1 MLVEF
6 GNAAPIDS
14 RGARIDLGSPTVTYV
29 HIPDTYTFESGIDVR
44 DFLVHL
50 ADHPSVTHLP
60 GHEDALAIADLSG
73 GLWATHSAIDP
84 TWVWSDNPVF
94 ESFLAEF
101 YKLATPGKP
110 SDVEDTHFTRF
121 GPPGVGP
128 WANPVEANI
137 TLAGRDIWARAL
149 GGGSVG
155 AAGTATA
162 TSSTSLTNSGATWT
176 TNQWQGM
183 RVVSGGVWGNISSNT
198 GTVLTVDRWYTP
210 SNPGGSAGSTPGST
224 SAYVVIDGSAP
235 GWFMGISADVTALS
249 NPSTN
254 TSLPGEIT
262 TTGGGLV
269 RKICTYAHTAAAN
282 TYSLTSVFTAN
293 GSDVLPVTIGSIGV
307 FTSMKPADTSST
319 MLLNTLLSLT
329 ATLSSVG
336 DNLTMT
342 DIVSGS

>member
-60 GHEDALAIADLSG
+60 GHEAALAIADLSG

-210 SNPGGSAGSTPGST
+210 SNAGRCVVRGCDRIRRTRRRRRRMVHPHLVT
-224 SAYVVIDGSAP
+224 SRRHRRERSRLVHGHFGRRDSPFQSFDEYVASWRNNDHGRWARSQDLYLRTYRSSEHLFSYV
-235 GWFMGISADVTALS
+235 
-249 NPSTN
+249 
-254 TSLPGEIT
+254 
-262 TTGGGLV
+262 GLH
-269 RKICTYAHTAAAN
+269 C
-282 TYSLTSVFTAN
+282 
-293 GSDVLPVTIGSIGV
+293 
-307 FTSMKPADTSST
+307 
-319 MLLNTLLSLT
+319 
-329 ATLSSVG
+329 
-336 DNLTMT
+336 
-342 DIVSGS
+342 